1 MLTPLTTRLTYPRLL
16 PVGDSAI
23 TVEFG
28 DSIDDAINRRVYAFT
43 DEVEHAAIPGITEFV
58 PSYRALLVQYDA
70 SAIGYEELADRLR
83 RLATS
88 LHDYEKPGAQ
98 PRIILEIPVLYGGE
112 FGPDL
117 EAVAKQAKLPPDEVV
132 RIHSHQPYRVYM
144 LGFSP
149 GFPYLGGMDPRI
161 TCPRLKTPR
170 TLVPAGSVGI
180 AEKQTGVY
188 PNDSPGG
195 WQLIGRT
202 PVRLFDP
209 RAEMPALARPG
220 EFIQFVPVDKAAY
233 QDIAAAVEAG
243 SYQPRVKE
251 GAP

>member
-1 MLTPLTTRLTYPRLL
+1 M
-16 PVGDSAI
+16 GDSAI

-28 DSIDDAINRRVYAFT
+28 DSIDDAVNRRVFAFT
-43 DEVEHAAIPGITEFV
+43 DEVEHAAIAGITEFV
-58 PSYRALLVQYDA
+58 PSYRSLLVQYDA
-70 SAIGYEELADRLR
+70 SAIGYEDLADRLL

-88 LHDYEKPGAQ
+88 NHDYGKPGAQ
-98 PRIILEIPVLYGGE
+98 SRIILEIPVLYGGE

-117 EAVAKQAKLPPDEVV
+117 ELVAKHAKLPMDEVI

-161 TCPRLKTPR
+161 ACPRMKTPR

-180 AEKQTGVY
+180 AETQTGVY

-202 PVRLFDP
+202 PVRLFNP
-209 RAEMPALARPG
+209 LAEPPALARPG
-220 EFIQFVPVDKAAY
+220 QFIQFIPVDKAGF
-233 QDIAAAVEAG
+233 QDIATAVDTGA
-243 SYQPRVKE
+243 YQPRVKE